1 VAELAEN
8 SRHLESTRDHVLP
21 GTAIR
26 FSASILVGLLA
37 GMVLQ
42 IWTLAFLG
50 HLGGEALYIR
60 AIYTPV
66 SFLVLAVTEG
76 ISVASQ
82 VSAGIA
88 TRNGRRDV
96 LRPLPTYATVSWGL
110 LLLIALAFTAG
121 QRVVFSVLS
130 VGTADRHM
138 VVAFVTTMCLASM
151 IGLLPGMAGSMLRG
165 MGRPG
170 TSSVLAAGSV
180 ALTIVV
186 MVVLRVT
193 TDLGVLAVPAGTAVA
208 AVLTGAATFAVMR
221 GDFRHIPGLRVRR
234 DDLRDLRTFGLPVA
248 GTFLLLSV
256 VNSGYLRVLRN
267 AGVVGISG
275 FNLGQNANSLFMVV
289 SLAIGSGVAVAAN
302 LHGGDDRRP
311 VVQAGLTTTVRM
323 ALPAY
328 AVIGGLIYLF
338 CNPLAALLT
347 SDKAVAAVGAT
358 YFMWMGPSF
367 TGFGGTL
374 ALLTYLEQVGRA
386 STALILNT
394 IYFAVML
401 AIAFA
406 LPQPVSS
413 TDLIRVIAASNIVGF
428 VTCWMSARY
437 LIRRSRWRYPRDT
450 AKS

>member
-1 VAELAEN
+1 VAELTEN
-8 SRHLESTRDHVLP
+8 PGHLEATQGHVLL
-21 GTAIR
+21 GTGIR

-37 GMVLQ
+37 GQVQQ

-50 HLGGEALYIR
+50 HLGGQALYIR

-76 ISVASQ
+76 IAVASQ

-96 LRPLPTYATVSWGL
+96 LRPLPTYATVSCGL

-138 VVAFVTTMCLASM
+138 VVAFVTSMCLASM
-151 IGLLPGMAGSMLRG
+151 IGLLPGMASTMLRG

-180 ALTIVV
+180 ALTIVA
-186 MVVLRVT
+186 MVFLRAT
-193 TDLGVLAVPAGTAVA
+193 TNLGVLAVPAGTVVA
-208 AVLTGAATFAVMR
+208 AALIGAVTFAVMR
-221 GDFRHIPGLRVRR
+221 EDFRQISGLGVRR
-234 DDLRDLRTFGLPVA
+234 DDLRDLLTFGLPVA
-248 GTFLLLSV
+248 GTFFLLSV

-267 AGVVGISG
+267 AGTVGISG
-275 FNLGQNANSLFMVV
+275 FNLGQNAYSLFMVV
-289 SLAIGSGVAVAAN
+289 SLAIGSGVAVAVN
-302 LHGGDDRRP
+302 LRGGDDRRP

-338 CNPLAALLT
+338 RDPLAALLT

-358 YFMWMGPSF
+358 YFMWIGPSF
-367 TGFGGTL
+367 TLQGGTL
-374 ALLTYLEQVGRA
+374 ALLAYLEQIGRA

-394 IYFAVML
+394 IYFAVMF
-401 AIAFA
+401 AVAFA

-413 TDLIRVIAASNIVGF
+413 TDLIRVIAVSNVVGF
-428 VTCWMSARY
+428 ASCWMSARY
-437 LIRRSRWRYPRDT
+437 LIHRSR
-450 AKS
+450 